1 MKNQDISTENGK
13 SGINFQSV
21 GQTID
26 FLNKK
31 LNINL
36 HEHLENKSLSEEERY
51 LKVRFDILRALLT
64 SWKRGDPAKEFVLP
78 PDFNVDEYLKTA
90 HKSNAYDIT
99 ANILLS
105 NEEVEKLKKASGK
118 KLIQELGNI
127 NEVCGLVIKHQH
139 DISSIAGDM
148 AEYGVDAL
156 CGAAGATVSA
166 SLIAGKVVTTAIT
179 VGFATA
185 GVALIATAIS
195 GLVTAFI
202 ELSGA
207 DKATLGLVIN
217 ETNHDITVNNWKS
230 GFDGDKSGHL
240 YMCHG
245 KMVEF
250 MEDEGVQ
257 VKRMPEAGGA
267 YGGFY
272 LMTKRSGAWIGVECT
287 MKLTVGDNKID
298 FLSCC
303 PYSQD
308 NRINLKLNSGKN
320 VWSIHDDLYDNG
332 TDKTSVRGGGIKATA
347 KINDKSGSPSYAV
360 LSIEN
365 D

>member
-13 SGINFQSV
+13 SGMTFQSV

-36 HEHLENKSLSEEERY
+36 HEHLENKYLNEEERY
-51 LKVRFDILRALLT
+51 AKVKFDILRALLT

-78 PDFNVDEYLKTA
+78 HDFNVDEYLKTA
-90 HKSNAYDIT
+90 RGSNTCGIVE
-99 ANILLS
+99 NVLLS
-105 NEEVEKLKKASGK
+105 NEEVEKLKKASGW
-118 KLIQELGNI
+118 KLVQELGNI

-139 DISSIAGDM
+139 DISSIADDM
-148 AEYGVDAL
+148 VKYGVDAL
-156 CGAAGATVSA
+156 CGVAGAAVSA
-166 SLIAGKVVTTAIT
+166 ALIAGEVVTTAIT

-185 GVALIATAIS
+185 GVSLIATVVS

-217 ETNHDITVNNWKS
+217 ETNHDITVTNWRN
-230 GFDGDKSGHL
+230 GFDGDESGHL

-250 MEDEGVQ
+250 MEDGGVQ

-267 YGGFY
+267 YGGLY

-287 MKLTVGDNKID
+287 MKLTVGNNDID

-332 TDKTSVRGGGIKATA
+332 TDNTSVSGNDIKATA

-360 LSIEN
+360 LSIEG
-365 D
+365 